1 MKNENVNTV
10 DSSTMLGTESI
21 GKLLLKF
28 SIPAMIGMI
37 VNALYSIVDA
47 MFIGQYVG
55 SLALGGVSIAS
66 PVIVVFLAFTMLIGI
81 GATSLISIRLGEG
94 KNEDAE
100 KILGNATTLLVIMP
114 IILFIITQVFLDRI
128 LIVFGASEALL
139 PYARTYM
146 SVVSFGFIFQSIGFG
161 MNNFIRSEGKPK
173 IAMYTMLIGATI
185 NIGLDA
191 LFIIKFNMGVK
202 GAALATVLAEI
213 VPAILVLGYFITKR
227 STLRLRKENLRLKF
241 DIVRYILTLGFAQFA
256 MQLANSVVAIVAN
269 NTLLK
274 YGGDLAIPAYR
285 IISNASLI
293 VLMPIFGINQGMQP
307 IIGYNYGAQQFKRVK
322 KTLFISIGAGSA
334 IAIVGFLV
342 TRFFP
347 EQIAI
352 AFNKND
358 PELIKLTTAGI
369 KLFFMALPVIG
380 FQIIGSNYFQ
390 AIGKP
395 KQATLL
401 GLLRQVII
409 LIPATIILP
418 MFLDLKGVWIAAP
431 TADFLASVV
440 TAIFIVIGMKELNKG
455 IKVQDKL

>member
-1 MKNENVNTV
+1 MNNENVSTD

-21 GKLLLKF
+21 GRLLLKF
-28 SIPAMIGMI
+28 SIPAMVGMI

-94 KNEDAE
+94 KKEDAE
-100 KILGNATTLLVIMP
+100 KILGNATTLLTIMP
-114 IILFIITQVFLDRI
+114 IVLFIVVQVFLDKI

-146 SVVSFGFIFQSIGFG
+146 SVVSFGFIFQAIGFG
-161 MNNFIRSEGKPK
+161 MNNFIRSEGKPQ
-173 IAMYTMLIGATI
+173 IAMYTMLIGAGI

-191 LFIIKFNMGVK
+191 LFIIKFNMGVR
-202 GAALATVLAEI
+202 GAALATVIAEI
-213 VPAILVLGYFITKR
+213 IPAILVLGYFLTKR
-227 STLRLRKENLRLKF
+227 SALRLQKENLRLEF

-307 IIGYNYGAQQFKRVK
+307 IIGYNYGAKQFKRVK
-322 KTLFISIGAGSA
+322 KTLFISIGAGSV
-334 IAIVGFLV
+334 IAIIGFLV

-358 PELIKLTTAGI
+358 PELIKLTTNGI
-369 KLFFMALPVIG
+369 KIFFMALPIIG

-395 KQATLL
+395 KQATIL

-418 MFLDLKGVWIAAP
+418 MFLDLKGVWVAAP
-431 TADFLASVV
+431 AADFLAFLV

-455 IKVQDKL
+455 ISLEDKL

>member
-1 MKNENVNTV
+1 MSNV
-10 DSSTMLGTESI
+10 DSSKMLGTESI
-21 GKLLLKF
+21 LKLLMKF

-37 VNALYSIVDA
+37 VNALYNIVDA

-66 PVIVVFLAFTMLIGI
+66 PIIVVFLAFAMLIGV

-100 KILGNATTLLVIMP
+100 KILGNATTLLTIMP
-114 IILFIITQVFLDRI
+114 IVLFIIVQIFLDKI
-128 LIVFGASEALL
+128 LVVFGASEALL

-146 SVVSFGFIFQSIGFG
+146 SIISFGFLFQSIGFG

-173 IAMYTMLIGATI
+173 IAMFTMLVGAFI

-191 LFIIKFNMGVK
+191 LFIIKFGMGVK

-213 VPAILVLGYFITKR
+213 VPAVWVLGYYLTGK
-227 STLRLRKENLRLKF
+227 SSLKLKKENLRLRSS
-241 DIVRYILTLGFAQFA
+241 IVRYILTLGFAQFA
-256 MQLANSVVAIVAN
+256 LQIANSIVAIVAN

-285 IISNASLI
+285 IINNASLI
-293 VLMPIFGINQGMQP
+293 ILMPIFGINQGMQP
-307 IIGYNYGAQQFKRVK
+307 IIGYNYGAKQFDRVK
-322 KTLFISIGAGSA
+322 KTLYMSIGAASA
-334 IAIVGFLV
+334 IALLGFAA

-347 EQIAI
+347 AEIAI

-358 PELIKLTTAGI
+358 PKLISMTTTGI
-369 KLFFMALPVIG
+369 KLFFTVLPIVG
-380 FQIIGSNYFQ
+380 FQIISSNYFQ

-395 KQATLL
+395 KQATIL
-401 GLLRQVII
+401 GLLRQVIL
-409 LIPATIILP
+409 LIPATIVLP
-418 MFLDLKGVWIAAP
+418 MFLGLEGVWIAAP
-431 TADFLASVV
+431 ASDLLSSLLTAF
-440 TAIFIVIGMKELNKG
+440 FIVVSIKELNRG
-455 IKVQDKL
+455 IEVQDKL